1 MAVTFKA
8 PGNHLLILTSITS
21 WGECPS
27 KEAELFSFRAA
38 FTSKRKCSHIK
49 FRKLWAV
56 SPHPEAV
63 GGVEAMP
70 GQDYLRGFPPDH
82 GSPWHLPSLGSQV
95 KLNCRSKT
103 HAGPSLLNVPRK
115 RALKAK

>member
-56 SPHPEAV
+56 SPHPEAA

-70 GQDYLRGFPPDH
+70 GQDYLRGFPPTMALPGICH
-82 GSPWHLPSLGSQV
+82 LWGHRSSSTVGARPMLGPACLTSPGKEP
-95 KLNCRSKT
+95 
-103 HAGPSLLNVPRK
+103 
-115 RALKAK
+115 